1 MKRIRR
7 RFFAS
12 LTFTILFVR
21 TSHGQQPTGQ
31 TPPPE
36 TAQQRVER
44 LSAAVSQV
52 QAQMKVYET
61 QLRDLQTQLGM
72 LQEQMAKESGAA
84 GATATAP
91 ETNHEDAGATSAS
104 VDEIKER
111 QAIDESQIATHEQS
125 KVETASKYP
134 LKITGLL
141 LFNSYVNTRG
151 VDVPVN
157 PTYAVGGSGTTGL
170 SLRQTVL
177 GFDARGPRLYG
188 ATSYA
193 DVRVDFFGSSG
204 SQANYAATGLLRLR
218 TAHAGLK
225 WKNTDAFVAL
235 DRPLIAPNVPTSL
248 VAASQSNLAWSGD
261 LWMWMPQIG
270 VNHSIGVGESK
281 RINLQ
286 AALIEAP
293 DPLLPGTAPTVNVSR
308 AERSRWP
315 GTEARVAFASGEQG
329 VGPEIGIGG
338 YFSPHK
344 TSGNS
349 RFNAWAGTVDLR
361 LPMGRHL
368 ELTSNAY
375 RGQALGGLGGSGY
388 VDYYYYGNDGGIQSA
403 HALDDVGG
411 WAQLKGKVSERLQL
425 NGGFGIDN
433 PFSKEIREA
442 AADATTGSGYAGLA
456 KNRSV
461 FGHVI
466 YSPSSYLLFSLEYRK
481 LRTSFANQP
490 SQSSDVIGIGAGYKF

>member
-1 MKRIRR
+1 MKRIRHR
-7 RFFAS
+7 LFAS
-12 LTFTILFVR
+12 LTLTILSVR
-21 TSHGQQPTGQ
+21 PFYGQQPAAQ
-31 TPPPE
+31 TAPPE

-52 QAQMKVYET
+52 QAQMEAYKT
-61 QLRDLQTQLGM
+61 QLQELQTQLG
-72 LQEQMAKESGAA
+72 LLREQLAKDSGTVGTSGTVAA
-84 GATATAP
+84 TKREDGA
-91 ETNHEDAGATSAS
+91 ATSAA

-111 QAIDESQIATHEQS
+111 QAIDESQLATHEQS
-125 KVETASKYP
+125 KVETSSKYP

-157 PTYAVGGSGTTGL
+157 PTYALGGGGTSGF

-193 DVRVDFFGSSG
+193 DLRVDFFGSSG
-204 SQANYAATGLLRLR
+204 SQTAYASTGLLRLR

-225 WKNTDAFVAL
+225 WTNTEAFVAL
-235 DRPLIAPNVPTSL
+235 DRPLIAPNIPTSL

-261 LWMWMPQIG
+261 LWMWVPQVG
-270 VNHSIGVGESK
+270 VTHSIGVGESK
-281 RINLQ
+281 RINVQ
-286 AALIEAP
+286 AAFIEAP
-293 DPLLPGTAPTVNVSR
+293 DPLLPGAAPTVNVSR
-308 AERSRWP
+308 VERSRWP
-315 GTEARVAFASGEQG
+315 GTEARIAFASGERG

-344 TSGNS
+344 TSEGA
-349 RFNAWAGTVDLR
+349 RFNAWAGTADLR
-361 LPMGRHL
+361 LPIGRHF
-368 ELTSNAY
+368 EFTSNAY

-388 VDYYYYGNDGGIQSA
+388 VDYYYYGKVSGAEGT

-411 WAQLKGKVSERLQL
+411 WAQLKGRVSERLQF

-433 PFSKEIREA
+433 PFATEIRAA
-442 AADATTGSGYAGLA
+442 AADPVYGASYAGLA

-461 FGHVI
+461 FGNVI

-481 LRTSFANQP
+481 QRTGFANQP
-490 SQSSDVIGIGAGYKF
+490 TQSNDVIGIGAGYKF